1 MSASPPPA
9 ATTGSAAATGAAAED
24 ATAAAPRGRTAP
36 PSAKGAGA
44 LLVVGFVLM
53 SLNTRVAFGQVGP
66 LAPVAGFSQATVSL
80 LGLLPPLCMGAFAPL
95 AGAVR
100 RRLGEERGLWW
111 AALVVVAG
119 AVLRMCG
126 MGGLFAGTVV
136 VSAATAVVNVL
147 IPVLVRTRFPR
158 ERVGTMMGVYALAM
172 GTGSALVA
180 ALVVPVAR
188 ATGSWQPA
196 IGLAVV
202 PAVLA
207 AAGMTAPARDRPRPA
222 RPATPAVTGT
232 RHSERPHVARTA
244 VAWSLTAFFGV
255 QTLAFY
261 TTLAWLPSILVRSG
275 VASGAAGS
283 GQALLICGVAVG
295 GFVAPVLAAKRAD
308 QRPHILG
315 TALAC
320 AAGFTGLLLAP
331 AGSWTVWVAVLGMG
345 LGAGQALPGVLYSHR
360 GTDRDH
366 VTALST
372 MAQTC
377 GFLLAATGPVLA
389 AVLHGATGGWTAP
402 LTALVV
408 LLCGCAVAGMRAGH
422 DPVRP
427 GLVRR

>member
-1 MSASPPPA
+1 VSASPPPA
-9 ATTGSAAATGAAAED
+9 GTAAED
-24 ATAAAPRGRTAP
+24 AAIAAFGERTAP
-36 PSAKGAGA
+36 TSAKGAGA

-95 AGAVR
+95 AGVVR

-119 AVLRMCG
+119 AALRMCG

-207 AAGMTAPARDRPRPA
+207 AAGMTAPTRDRPRPA
-222 RPATPAVTGT
+222 RPATPATG
-232 RHSERPHVARTA
+232 HSERPHVARTA
-244 VAWSLTAFFGV
+244 VAWSLTAFFGI

-295 GFVAPVLAAKRAD
+295 GFAAPVLAAQRAD

-320 AAGFTGLLLAP
+320 AAGLTGLLLAP
-331 AGSWTVWVAVLGMG
+331 TGSWTVWVAVLGMG

-389 AVLHGATGGWTAP
+389 AALHGATGGWTAP

-422 DPVRP
+422 DPAGPSPVRSGP
-427 GLVRR
+427 VRTRPLRR